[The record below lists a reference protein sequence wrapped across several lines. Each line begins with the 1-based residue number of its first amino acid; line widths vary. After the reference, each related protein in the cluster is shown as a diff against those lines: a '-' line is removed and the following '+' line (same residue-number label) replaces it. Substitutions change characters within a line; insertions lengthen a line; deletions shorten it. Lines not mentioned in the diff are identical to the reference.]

1 MFGRERWTAVQA
13 RAKQIAR
20 MVMLIVHG
28 LQTKSYD
35 DFVASFSNLGT
46 EPAPLERLNQQVC
59 FQMRISPTCWYDA
72 AADFSR
78 RTQIYPFVTV
88 HGGGDDF
95 GVAISAG
102 SGYFNVELYLPHGQK
117 LGRDAKAIVQA
128 LAIIPGWTNLT
139 EFERDLDI
147 LKP

>member
-1 MFGRERWTAVQA
+1 MLGRERQMAVEA
-13 RAKQIAR
+13 RAKQVAR

-28 LQTKSYD
+28 LQTKSYE
-35 DFVASFSNLGT
+35 DFAERFSNPGS
-46 EPAPLERLNQQVC
+46 EPASLERLNQQVC

-72 AADFSR
+72 VADFGR
-78 RTQIYPFVTV
+78 RTEIYPFANV

-95 GVAISAG
+95 GVVISAG
-102 SGYFNVELYLPHGQK
+102 TGYCIVELYLPHGQK

-139 EFERDLDI
+139 EFERDLDV